1 MKIAKNVKA
10 ISKILYIL
18 ILLLAMII
26 GSIFSYMILAGYYLS
41 LETNIPEKPTI
52 SIINVNLDVQNAES
66 LSINVLNPTYSPSE
80 AIITDVYVLTQ
91 DSQLSKVF
99 SIDPTLPYELGIG
112 INETFTCNWN
122 WGNYIGE
129 TLKVVLVVQDGSG
142 AVYEVQTVEVEL
154 NITAAVFD
162 TTDSKHFNLTIR
174 NPPYS
179 AIDLSLTKIT
189 VRMDNGTT
197 FNVREVTPSIPSTL
211 SIDTYNTFRCTWDWT
226 TYRGQNVTISVY
238 TSQGYEYSITK
249 PTPNPAQL
257 IINDVNFDTSNF
269 TAFNII
275 VKNSENSIETAN
287 ITKVQLQL
295 EDSTIVNA
303 TIEQP
308 TEIPYTLQIGNT
320 VTLRCLWNWADH
332 RTESIIVAVQTSA
345 GYIGYAQSE
354 TP

>member
-52 SIINVNLDVQNAES
+52 SVIDVYLNVQNAES
-66 LSINVLNPTYSPSE
+66 FSINVLNPTYSPSD
-80 AIITDVYVLTQ
+80 AIITEVYVLTQ
-91 DSQLSKVF
+91 DWQLDKIL
-99 SIDPTLPYELGIG
+99 SINPTLPYELGIG
-112 INETFTCNWN
+112 KNETFNCTWN
-122 WGNYIGE
+122 WGNYIGQ
-129 TLKVVLVVQDGSG
+129 TLKVVFVVQDGSG
-142 AVYEVQTVEVEL
+142 AVCEIETVEVEL
-154 NITAAVFD
+154 DITAAVFD

-189 VRMDNGTT
+189 VTMDNGTT
-197 FNVREVTPSIPSTL
+197 FNVREVTPSIPKTL
-211 SIDTYNTFRCTWDWT
+211 DIDTYNTFKCTWDWT
-226 TYRGQNVTISVY
+226 TYRGKNVTVSVY

-257 IINDVNFDTSNF
+257 IITDLNFDTSNF
-269 TAFNII
+269 TAFDIL

-287 ITKVQLQL
+287 IATVQLQL

-308 TEIPYTLQIGNT
+308 KEIPYTLQIGNT

-332 RTESIIVAVQTSA
+332 RTESIIVAVQTTA
-345 GYIGYAQSE
+345 GYIGYTQSE